1 MNQHLID
8 LYKSYSDD
16 DLHRVLLLR
25 EEYEPEAVE
34 IALEEALSR
43 GLINDKNNLPPPH
56 KDDKGFL
63 KNLFSPHLLSERQAQ
78 TATKGI
84 QRFIFFVGI
93 GFAALFLFAE
103 KNSSSELNL
112 IFAGLALMYSLIA
125 LILNYIPG
133 SFINGIF
140 LILSLFS
147 AIAFYV
153 SYQSTGT
160 VLMLHTFLFFLSAFI
175 FIQYIKIYPAI
186 KPRK

>member
-1 MNQHLID
+1 MSQHLVD

-16 DLHRVLLLR
+16 DLHRILLLR
-25 EEYEPEAVE
+25 EEYKPEAVE

-56 KDDKGFL
+56 KADKGLL
-63 KNLFSPHLLSERQAQ
+63 KNLFSPHLLSERQAK
-78 TATKGI
+78 TAAKGI

-93 GFAALFLFAE
+93 GFAALYLFAE
-103 KNSSSELNL
+103 KNTSSELNL
-112 IFAGLALMYSLIA
+112 IFAGLALIYSINA

-133 SFINGIF
+133 SIIKGIF
-140 LILSLFS
+140 LIQSVIS

-160 VLMLHTFLFFLSAFI
+160 VLMLHAFLFFLSAFI
-175 FIQYIKIYPAI
+175 FLQYIKIFPAI